1 VLKGGDRLNFEG
13 KVALVTGGSGGI
25 GRSVCVS
32 LAARGCNVAVNYF
45 GRRDEAL
52 KVVEEVERLGRRG
65 MAVKADVSR
74 MREVEGMVESVIR
87 EMGGIDVLVNCAG
100 ILTVK
105 PSILEV
111 TEEDWDRTIEVNLK
125 GVFNC
130 CKAVA
135 KHMIERRS
143 GKIVNISSIAGRNG
157 GTVGVHYAA
166 SKAGVIGLTMSL
178 ASELARY
185 GITVNAV
192 APGPVDTKLIPDE
205 LKEKLATMVP
215 LGRIARPDEVAS
227 AVIFLLE
234 NDHVTGITI
243 DVNGGRWYS

>member
-1 VLKGGDRLNFEG
+1 MNLEG

-25 GRSVCVS
+25 GRSICVS
-32 LAARGCNVAVNYF
+32 LAAKGCDVAVNYF
-45 GRRDEAL
+45 SKREEAL
-52 KVVEEVERLGRRG
+52 RVVEEVEKLGRRG
-65 MAVKADVSR
+65 MAVRADVSK
-74 MREVEGMVESVIR
+74 MREVEEMIKSVVE

-100 ILTVK
+100 ILIVR

-111 TEEDWDRTIEVNLK
+111 SEEEWDRTIEVNLK

-135 KHMIERRS
+135 KHMIEKRG

-157 GTVGVHYAA
+157 GTAGVHYAA

-205 LKEKLATMVP
+205 LKEKLVTLIP

-227 AVIFLLE
+227 SVIFLLE
-234 NDHVTGITI
+234 NDHITGATI

>member
-1 VLKGGDRLNFEG
+1 MDLEG

-25 GRSVCVS
+25 GRSICVS
-32 LAARGCNVAVNYF
+32 LAAKGCDVAVNYF
-45 GRRDEAL
+45 SRRDEAL
-52 KVVEEVERLGRRG
+52 MVVDEVERLGRRG
-65 MAVKADVSR
+65 IAVRADVSK
-74 MREVEGMVESVIR
+74 MREVEEMVEHVVR
-87 EMGGIDVLVNCAG
+87 EMGQVDVLVNCAG
-100 ILTVK
+100 ILIVR

-111 TEEDWDRTIEVNLK
+111 TEDEWDRTIEVNLK

-130 CKAVA
+130 CRAVA

-205 LKEKLATMVP
+205 LKEKLAALVP
-215 LGRIARPDEVAS
+215 LGRIARPDEVAN

-234 NDHVTGITI
+234 NDHITGVTI
-243 DVNGGRWYS
+243 DINGGRWYS

>member
-1 VLKGGDRLNFEG
+1 LNLEG

-25 GRSVCVS
+25 GRSICVS
-32 LAARGCNVAVNYF
+32 LAAKGCDVAVNYF
-45 GRRDEAL
+45 SKREEAL
-52 KVVEEVERLGRRG
+52 RVVEEVEKLGRRG
-65 MAVKADVSR
+65 MAVRADVSK
-74 MREVEGMVESVIR
+74 MREVEEMIKSVVE

-100 ILTVK
+100 ILIVR

-111 TEEDWDRTIEVNLK
+111 SEEEWDRTIEVNLK

-135 KHMIERRS
+135 KHMIEKRG

-157 GTVGVHYAA
+157 GTAGVHYAA

-205 LKEKLATMVP
+205 LKEKLVTLIP

-227 AVIFLLE
+227 SVIFLLE
-234 NDHVTGITI
+234 NDHITGATI

>member
-1 VLKGGDRLNFEG
+1 MELKG

-25 GRSVCVS
+25 GRSICIS
-32 LAARGCNVAVNYF
+32 LAARGCDVAVNYLT
-45 GRRDEAL
+45 RRDEAL
-52 KVVEEVERLGRRG
+52 EVVSEVMRLGRRSI
-65 MAVKADVSR
+65 AVRADVSK
-74 MREVEGMVESVIR
+74 MSEVEEMVETVIR
-87 EMGGIDVLVNCAG
+87 ELGGIDILVNCAG
-100 ILTVK
+100 ILIVR
-105 PSILEV
+105 PSILEL
-111 TEEDWDRTIEVNLK
+111 TEEEWDRTIEVNLK

-135 KHMIERRS
+135 KHMIEKRR

-178 ASELARY
+178 ASELARF

-192 APGPVDTKLIPDE
+192 APGPVDTKLLPDE
-205 LKEKLATMVP
+205 LKQKLAALVP

>member
-1 VLKGGDRLNFEG
+1 MELKD
-13 KVALVTGGSGGI
+13 KVALVTGGNGGI
-25 GRSVCVS
+25 GRSICVS
-32 LAARGCNVAVNYF
+32 LASRGCDVAVNYF
-45 GRRDEAL
+45 SRRNEAL
-52 KVVEEVERLGRRG
+52 RVVEEVERLGRRG
-65 MAVKADVSR
+65 MAVRADVSKTS
-74 MREVEGMVESVIR
+74 EVEEMIETVIR

-100 ILTVK
+100 ILTVRS
-105 PSILEV
+105 SILEV
-111 TEEDWDRTIEVNLK
+111 TEEDWDRTLDVNLK

-135 KHMIERRS
+135 RHMIMKRS

-205 LKEKLATMVP
+205 LKEKLAALVP
-215 LGRIARPDEVAS
+215 LGRIARPEEVAS
-227 AVIFLLE
+227 AVLFLLE
-234 NDHVTGITI
+234 NDHVTGVTI
-243 DVNGGRWYS
+243 DVNGGRLYS

>member
-1 VLKGGDRLNFEG
+1 MDLEG

-25 GRSVCVS
+25 GRSICVG
-32 LAARGCNVAVNYF
+32 LAARGCDVAVNYF
-45 GRRDEAL
+45 SRRDEAL
-52 KVVEEVERLGRRG
+52 MVVDEVRRLGRRG
-65 MAVKADVSR
+65 MAVRADVSK
-74 MREVEGMVESVIR
+74 MREVEEMVKCVVR

-100 ILTVK
+100 ILIVR

-111 TEEDWDRTIEVNLK
+111 TEEEWDRTIEVNLK

-135 KHMIERRS
+135 KHFIEERRG

-166 SKAGVIGLTMSL
+166 SKAGIIGLTMSL

-205 LKEKLATMVP
+205 LKEKLAAMVP

-234 NDHVTGITI
+234 NDHVTGATI